1 MIALAGAATGAG
13 ALPLLFIKSIPR
25 RIVDAMLGFA
35 AGVMLSAASFSLMV
49 PAFEGG
55 RVLVPILGLFAGAGL
70 LAAADFVV
78 PHLHPGVNERGRSLG
93 NGKGNSGE
101 DRNLNRG
108 GRRAVWLALV
118 AVALDN
124 VPEGLSVGISFAS
137 GDHYRAV
144 LLAGAIA
151 VQNMPEGLAAT
162 LPLIDSG
169 TPRARAVLYTFLA
182 GLTEPLA
189 ALAGLSLVSRAAGLL
204 PFALAF
210 AAGCMVYAA
219 ADEMLPE
226 AFSHGHLREVV
237 GGLIAGY
244 AFMAMVEQL
253 L

>member
-1 MIALAGAATGAG
+1 MIALAGIATGVG
-13 ALPLLFIKSIPR
+13 ALPLLFVKSIPR
-25 RIVDAMLGFA
+25 RVIDALLGFA
-35 AGVMLSAASFSLMV
+35 AGVMLSAASFSLIV
-49 PAFEGG
+49 PAFAGG
-55 RVLVPILGLFAGAGL
+55 LVLVPIAGLVAGAGF
-70 LAAADFVV
+70 LAAADFIV
-78 PHLHPGVNERGRSLG
+78 PHLHPGVNEHGRAL
-93 NGKGNSGE
+93 NSQGG
-101 DRNLNRG
+101 DRNLNRSG
-108 GRRAVWLALV
+108 NRSVAVWLALV

-124 VPEGLSVGISFAS
+124 IPEGLSVGVSFAS

-162 LPLIDSG
+162 LPLIESG
-169 TPRARAVLYTFLA
+169 TPRGRAVLYTFLA
-182 GLTEPLA
+182 GLTEPA
-189 ALAGLSLVSRAAGLL
+189 AAFLGHGLVSRAAGLL

-210 AAGCMVYAA
+210 AAGCMIYAA

-244 AFMAMVEQL
+244 ALMAIVEQL